1 MKELSIEEKA
11 KRYDEAI
18 ERAKGLIDFCSDSEL
33 KTLENVFPELSES
46 EDEKIRKE
54 LIKGF
59 NNLDKRA
66 VWYNGITYGQILAWL
81 EKQGEQKP
89 KTEYIYLKFREG
101 DTIQKI
107 TGDKDIVT
115 IAEVD
120 TEAEEYRL
128 TNSEFLPFKYEHLW
142 YLVEQKPIPI
152 FRVGE
157 TIIAKDGTNIIKE
170 PFHIDKIEDDYYWD
184 GENTILVCNQ
194 DDWELVEQKTTE
206 WSEED
211 AKHFLRCLGYIEAYV
226 EPRKDD
232 VRWFKEL
239 KDRVQPK
246 NVEWSEADEFIRL
259 TLLKI
264 VKNEM
269 KQHGNVGLG
278 NGIITSD
285 IIVWLKKLGKQ
296 KSLDEVAKE
305 ITKNKET
312 AISFLKS
319 CGIMNDNG
327 ELADEYKTEQC
338 EKKSAENV
346 ELKFKVGDLI
356 KLSKEP
362 KYPAR
367 EIISIK
373 NDGYYFDSAVYLP
386 FERQDD
392 WELVD
397 TIQNSAWSKEDENTI
412 SEAEEWLD
420 TLCDYLKDSSSAYI
434 PNVRVVISNLK
445 SLKCRVQPKLKQGWT
460 EEDENNINSIVS
472 RLEVDISYWESRS
485 KTRTNEDKKLIE
497 WLKSLRPQ
505 LIREWSE
512 EDDRNL
518 SIAIQY
524 VFQRGYLSTVNWLK
538 SLKERYTWKPSEYQ
552 LNSLQV
558 AINIIGEQTLTGTD
572 LKKLLEQLNK
582 L

>member
-128 TNSEFLPFKYEHLW
+128 TNSGFIPFKYEYLW

-211 AKHFLRCLGYIEAYV
+211 EYNYEIVMYCLNNQCVGAKDKENAMS
-226 EPRKDD
+226 
-232 VRWFKEL
+232 WFKFL

-246 NVEWSEADEFIRL
+246 QEW
-259 TLLKI
+259 
-264 VKNEM
+264 
-269 KQHGNVGLG
+269 G
-278 NGIITSD
+278 
-285 IIVWLKKLGKQ
+285 
-296 KSLDEVAKE
+296 
-305 ITKNKET
+305 
-312 AISFLKS
+312 
-319 CGIMNDNG
+319 
-327 ELADEYKTEQC
+327 
-338 EKKSAENV
+338 
-346 ELKFKVGDLI
+346 
-356 KLSKEP
+356 
-362 KYPAR
+362 
-367 EIISIK
+367 
-373 NDGYYFDSAVYLP
+373 
-386 FERQDD
+386 
-392 WELVD
+392 
-397 TIQNSAWSKEDENTI
+397 
-412 SEAEEWLD
+412 
-420 TLCDYLKDSSSAYI
+420 
-434 PNVRVVISNLK
+434 
-445 SLKCRVQPKLKQGWT
+445 
-460 EEDENNINSIVS
+460 
-472 RLEVDISYWESRS
+472 
-485 KTRTNEDKKLIE
+485 
-497 WLKSLRPQ
+497 
-505 LIREWSE
+505 E

-538 SLKERYTWKPSEYQ
+538 SLKERYTWKPNEHH
-552 LNSLQV
+552 LKSLQA
-558 AINIIGEQTLTGTD
+558 AIDIIGEQTLTGTD
-572 LKKLLEQLNK
+572 LKELLEQLNK

>member
-1 MKELSIEEKA
+1 MKEPSIEEKA
-11 KRYDEAI
+11 KAYDRALEAVKRLL
-18 ERAKGLIDFCSDSEL
+18 EVNPSDEGIQNWVN
-33 KTLENVFPELSES
+33 ENFPELCES
-46 EDEKIRKE
+46 KDERIRKA
-54 LIKGF
+54 LIEHF
-59 NNLDKRA
+59 RWN
-66 VWYNGITYGQILAWL
+66 VQQILNDFDNKEVLAWL
-81 EKQGEQKP
+81 EKQG
-89 KTEYIYLKFREG
+89 
-101 DTIQKI
+101 
-107 TGDKDIVT
+107 
-115 IAEVD
+115 
-120 TEAEEYRL
+120 
-128 TNSEFLPFKYEHLW
+128 
-142 YLVEQKPIPI
+142 
-152 FRVGE
+152 
-157 TIIAKDGTNIIKE
+157 
-170 PFHIDKIEDDYYWD
+170 
-184 GENTILVCNQ
+184 
-194 DDWELVEQKTTE
+194 EQKTTE

-397 TIQNSAWSKEDENTI
+397 TIQNPTWNKEDEYNYEI
-412 SEAEEWLD
+412 VMYCLNNQCVGA
-420 TLCDYLKDSSSAYI
+420 KDKENAMSWF
-434 PNVRVVISNLK
+434 K
-445 SLKCRVQPKLKQGWT
+445 SLKERIQPQ
-460 EEDENNINSIVS
+460 
-472 RLEVDISYWESRS
+472 
-485 KTRTNEDKKLIE
+485 
-497 WLKSLRPQ
+497 Q
-505 LIREWSE
+505 EWSV

-572 LKKLLEQLNK
+572 LKELLEQLNK